1 MRRFTRARRRRGNIT
16 VEWIAFVTILVIGVV
31 GGLGVARNAIMSE
44 LKDIAEAVA
53 EMNMF
58 P

>member
-1 MRRFTRARRRRGNIT
+1 MSRRLPSRRRRGQIALEWVLLAT
-16 VEWIAFVTILVIGVV
+16 VLVIGVI
-31 GGLGVARNAIMSE
+31 GGLGVARNAIVAE

-53 EMNMF
+53 DFEMF